1 MARYVAFL
9 RGMNLG
15 GRRITNEDL
24 CAAFGRLGFEGAAAF
39 LASGNVV
46 FDAADE
52 EEAVARR
59 VQAGLA
65 EELGYRV
72 PTFLRSAEE
81 VFAVAAARPFEERSG
96 HDQRGKLQVIFLQQ
110 APGASD
116 AKTALALD
124 SEDDWLAL
132 EERELFWLPSGGVSN
147 SDLDWKSLEK
157 ALGLTTT
164 RTKNTVERLAKKFL
178 S

>member
-1 MARYVAFL
+1 MARFVAFL

-24 CAAFGRLGFEGAAAF
+24 CAAFTRLGFEGASAF

-46 FDAADE
+46 FDAADKA
-52 EEAVARR
+52 EAVAQR
-59 VQAGLA
+59 VEGGLA
-65 EELGYRV
+65 EELGYPV

-81 VFAVAAARPFEERSG
+81 VLAVAAVQPFAERSG

-110 APGASD
+110 APGTSA
-116 AKTALALD
+116 AEAALALD
-124 SEDDWLAL
+124 SEEDWLTI
-132 EERELFWLPSGGVSN
+132 EGRELFWLPSGGVST
-147 SDLDWKSLEK
+147 SELDWKVLEK
-157 ALGLTTT
+157 SVGPTTT
-164 RTKNTVERLAKKFL
+164 RTKNTVQRLSKKFL